1 MNCSPL
7 VAGTQWTIL
16 FWSTPVSHLYLPP
29 FQHNSKPSIAF
40 PSLSSSLIIFSFGL
54 EVNFFNMMQSCLS
67 FYPISTVPSIFIPL
81 QTHWDWT
88 EFYILCRHHGTQQ
101 DALSISEQTSQPLSP
116 KIWPPWLYWIP
127 HYSIWS
133 FLFKH
138 LSNFQKETKNLKYSL
153 TSFYWE
159 LYQVQC
165 AKWQKRKNEHTH

>member
-1 MNCSPL
+1 MGLWTVRHLWLELNEQHCFGAHLCLTYTYHPSNITASLPL
-7 VAGTQWTIL
+7 PSRLWAPHW
-16 FWSTPVSHLYLPP
+16 LY
-29 FQHNSKPSIAF
+29 F
-40 PSLSSSLIIFSFGL
+40 PLDWKLI
-54 EVNFFNMMQSCLS
+54 FFNMMQSCLS

-116 KIWPPWLYWIP
+116 KIWPPWLYWIL

-159 LYQVQC
+159 LYQVQH
-165 AKWQKRKNEHTH
+165 AKW